1 MPKKESQYITCETCN
16 KNMLLKTYKYT
27 HQKLCRDKNT
37 PPPPPPPPPPPTT
50 PEPKPKRASKPKEV
64 KTETEPIGVV
74 SFNEFNPPIDPY
86 RALREQRILARQ
98 QRVKH
103 LISQAL

>member
-1 MPKKESQYITCETCN
+1 
-16 KNMLLKTYKYT
+16 MLMKTYRYT
-27 HQKLCRDKNT
+27 HQKLCKDKNAPPPPPT
-37 PPPPPPPPPPPTT
+37 PPPPPPPPPPPT

-64 KTETEPIGVV
+64 KKEAEPMGVV

-86 RALREQRILARQ
+86 RALREQRLLVRQ